1 MVQPTTTRGKAGP
14 SFRVKPLFQTTR
26 LNKSYLPHFPK
37 GWTALAALRPTT
49 ASDLDA
55 VVMPG
60 GGSEPHVPFLGTA
73 HPRDSVLSS
82 FPLRFV
88 AWSLKHSTKSG
99 EHKSHSFSFVR
110 QAQICICS
118 VSKCL
123 RCLHCSLC
131 CLLVLAGVSKPHGG
145 CTVPFSMRSGP
156 HGCWHGAGCAVLPAR
171 MDGEAPCRVCD
182 KCLN

>member
-1 MVQPTTTRGKAGP
+1 
-14 SFRVKPLFQTTR
+14 
-26 LNKSYLPHFPK
+26 
-37 GWTALAALRPTT
+37 
-49 ASDLDA
+49 
-55 VVMPG
+55 MPG
-60 GGSEPHVPFLGTA
+60 GGSEPHILPGHSSPQGF
-73 HPRDSVLSS
+73 VLSS

-131 CLLVLAGVSKPHGG
+131 CFLVLAGVSKPHAG
-145 CTVPFSMRSGP
+145 CTVPCSVSSEP
-156 HGCWHGAGCAVLPAR
+156 HGCR
-171 MDGEAPCRVCD
+171 MVQAALSSLHTWMEKPHAYG
-182 KCLN
+182 KQLF